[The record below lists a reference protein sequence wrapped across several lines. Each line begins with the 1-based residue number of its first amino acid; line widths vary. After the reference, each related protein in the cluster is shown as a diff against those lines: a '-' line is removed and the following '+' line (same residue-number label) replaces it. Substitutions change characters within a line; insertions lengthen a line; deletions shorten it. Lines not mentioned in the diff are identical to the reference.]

1 MQIGFSP
8 MRVLSIPLTVLHS
21 TIFFLGLSY
30 VEGNDNNQ
38 PNALNSTEANDSE
51 DHYQ

>member
-1 MQIGFSP
+1 VQIGFSP

-21 TIFFLGLSY
+21 TIFFLGLSF
-30 VEGNDNNQ
+30 EGNDNNQ
-38 PNALNSTEANDSE
+38 PNALNSTEANHSE